1 MKKCKVLIA
10 LLALLVCGCGKK
22 EMIEMSELSS
32 TLAESVSFSEQL
44 TEIDASNIEK
54 RYALNSKDYTEIT
67 AFVGTL
73 STCDEYVIVKTENPD
88 AMTEKFNKYLEKK
101 RKEYKRYRP
110 DEVYKLDS
118 AVIETHNKSVVMIIT
133 ADSENALDV
142 YKKYLKK

>member
-1 MKKCKVLIA
+1 MKKCKALIA
-10 LLALLVCGCGKK
+10 LLVLLVCGCGKK